1 MEQKQPVLANAY
13 AIINADGQT
22 LEASELQLENNRVR
36 VVWDS
41 VEREFYFSV
50 VDVVAVLTEQDS
62 PRNASTY
69 WAVTKSRLKKEGSN
83 ETLTNCK
90 QLKLLSIDGKL
101 RLTDVAKKEQLLRI
115 IQSIPSK
122 KAEPIKQWLAKV
134 GADRIDQAQDPEL
147 SIEQAINDYRRLG
160 YSESWINQRI
170 KTIEVRKK
178 LTDEWKERG
187 MNERDHYSFLTNLM
201 YKTWSG
207 FTKNEYMD
215 FKGLHKENLRDNM
228 TDLELLL
235 NALAEASATE
245 LSKKQRPSGIIENAK
260 VAKQGASIAKN
271 ARQDLESQLGESIIS
286 PTKAI
291 DHFTPQD
298 ELPLGEK

>member
-201 YKTWSG
+201 YKT
-207 FTKNEYMD
+207 
-215 FKGLHKENLRDNM
+215 
-228 TDLELLL
+228 
-235 NALAEASATE
+235 
-245 LSKKQRPSGIIENAK
+245 
-260 VAKQGASIAKN
+260 
-271 ARQDLESQLGESIIS
+271 
-286 PTKAI
+286 
-291 DHFTPQD
+291 
-298 ELPLGEK
+298 